1 MVLAAPARRPADT
14 ARRVYDRLR
23 ALVIDYQIRPAQR
36 LNEVELAR
44 RLGVSRTPLREALAR
59 LAIEGFL
66 SFEPN
71 RGYSRRPLES
81 REAYELYELRR
92 TIEIAGLGL
101 AVDRAGD
108 DEIAALGRFWRE
120 AMTRPSGVGG
130 LGDSAA
136 ELVRLDEQFHERLLA
151 LSGNAE
157 AVRLLA
163 GINARIHFVRWIDLD
178 RAERRQATYD
188 EHGALLEALAARDG
202 PRAIDLLSRHIE
214 RRMEQIVEV
223 IREGAARLAAE

>member
-108 DEIAALGRFWRE
+108 DEISALDRFWRE
-120 AMTRPSGVGG
+120 AMARRSSRT
-130 LGDSAA
+130 AA

-188 EHGALLEALAARDG
+188 EHGALLEALAARDRL
-202 PRAIDLLSRHIE
+202 RAIDLLSRHID